1 MKRRKDL
8 QEIKSKKLGVCFGAG
23 NPDHYNFAQCFDH
36 IDDILK
42 VLADE
47 LDQQLRDQH
56 MDYKME
62 WGDKETL
69 FLEAS
74 GQTEEDRKLFI
85 DLLISD
91 ALSASI
97 ERATGKVFTDPWS
110 RIKGFMALRLSKE
123 DVESPIRAEEYET
136 IKEIAIEAERQKP
149 INLESIPVNM
159 QRPEWT
165 EAEQMELLMKKEKD
179 EFA

>member
-8 QEIKSKKLGVCFGAG
+8 QTLKADKLGVHFGLTPDERNFEACF
-23 NPDHYNFAQCFDH
+23 QH

-47 LDQQLRDQH
+47 LDQQLKDEH
-56 MDYKME
+56 MIYDVE
-62 WGDKETL
+62 LD
-69 FLEAS
+69 
-74 GQTEEDRKLFI
+74 
-85 DLLISD
+85 
-91 ALSASI
+91 
-97 ERATGKVFTDPWS
+97 GKVIKFDGDNDRRKRREIVIWLIEEALITAVNNAVFPIRIRVEHKDPWS

-123 DVESPIRAEEYET
+123 DVASPIRAEEYEV

-165 EAEQMELLMKKEKD
+165 EAEQMELLMKKEK
-179 EFA
+179 E

>member
-1 MKRRKDL
+1 MKKVK
-8 QEIKSKKLGVCFGAG
+8 EIQSKQLGCSFVTVEDYHEFESCFE
-23 NPDHYNFAQCFDH
+23 H

-47 LDQQLRDQH
+47 LDQQLKERH
-56 MDYKME
+56 MGYDAF
-62 WGDKETL
+62 WGDLRVCVNSDTT
-69 FLEAS
+69 
-74 GQTEEDRKLFI
+74 QEDR
-85 DLLISD
+85 DLLIELFITD
-91 ALSASI
+91 ALSVSVQ
-97 ERATGKVFTDPWS
+97 RAMGKVCTDPWS

-123 DVESPIRAEEYET
+123 DVESPIRAEEYEV

-165 EAEQMELLMKKEKD
+165 EAEQMALLIKKEKGGND
-179 EFA
+179 

>member
-1 MKRRKDL
+1 MNKEDF
-8 QEIKSKKLGVCFGAG
+8 E
-23 NPDHYNFAQCFDH
+23 NFQASFQH

-47 LDQQLRDQH
+47 LDQQLKERH

-62 WGDKETL
+62 WGDEETL

-91 ALSASI
+91 ALSTCMEKAM
-97 ERATGKVFTDPWS
+97 GKVCTDPWS

-123 DVESPIRAEEYET
+123 EVQSPIAASEYEE
-136 IKEIAIEAERQKP
+136 IKTIAIEAERQKP

>member
-1 MKRRKDL
+1 MNKEDF
-8 QEIKSKKLGVCFGAG
+8 E
-23 NPDHYNFAQCFDH
+23 NFEASFQH

-56 MDYKME
+56 MSYVVE
-62 WGDKETL
+62 WVEKDTFGFEDFSDSRKRIEFIKVL
-69 FLEAS
+69 IAEALHVS
-74 GQTEEDRKLFI
+74 YVQAIMPIELIGQHK
-85 DLLISD
+85 
-91 ALSASI
+91 
-97 ERATGKVFTDPWS
+97 DPWS
-110 RIKGFMALRLSKE
+110 RVKGFMALRQTSE
-123 DVESPIRAEEYET
+123 QVQSPIAAEEYEQ

-165 EAEQMELLMKKEKD
+165 EAEQMALLMKKEKD
-179 EFA
+179 EPA